1 MEKNGND
8 DNSIKIIESC
18 YIVDSYSSQRKKE
31 NSIKFNNS
39 YEIIEFIKIIGNHK
53 YQADFIYE
61 FKNLLISGGTDNN
74 LIIYNQKYNI
84 IYNEKIKDSICNV
97 IELYL
102 GKDNKNFVILIC
114 TKSNLK
120 ILDYNILTKNY
131 FIAMKEV
138 LYEKEIYMCLSCINY
153 IKDYN
158 ILCTKEGIFIINNL
172 NNKIINI
179 KEKKIMNK
187 SYRAGIQINNKIYA
201 FTSNSASKNGEDKII
216 FYNII
221 SDKFFHEI
229 KNYSFILSSNGL
241 YLIKN
246 KEELNGNILLCAC
259 KKYMKGQKNGIL
271 LINLINSNIDMGI
284 SNYFY
289 DTKNFE
295 VYCFC
300 PILIVKNNNK
310 IIGVDYIDKEYKN
323 NIEIEDTKFFFVSAF
338 DDKKREGIIKLYK
351 IIIPDKIE
359 NTKIKFLQNIE
370 IDNKEDFK
378 GFEGQIKSMIQ
389 SRITGNI
396 IVTCANGKIYLF
408 TQPNL
413 SLYLNRYK

>member
-8 DNSIKIIESC
+8 DNSIIIIESC
-18 YIVDSYSSQRKKE
+18 YIVDSYSSQGKIE
-31 NSIKFNNS
+31 NIIKFNNS

-74 LIIYNQKYNI
+74 LIIYNQKYSI

-172 NNKIINI
+172 NNKIISI
-179 KEKKIMNK
+179 KERKIMNK

-201 FTSNSASKNGEDKII
+201 FTSNSANKNGEDKII

-300 PILIVKNNNK
+300 QISIIERKYVLSNDVAIYETKYFLVGGFEKDKN
-310 IIGVDYIDKEYKN
+310 
-323 NIEIEDTKFFFVSAF
+323 
-338 DDKKREGIIKLYK
+338 RGIIKLYK
-351 IIIPDKIE
+351 IIYNQNFLETKIE
-359 NTKIKFLQNIE
+359 YIQDIETKKNS
-370 IDNKEDFK
+370 NFK
-378 GFEGQIKSMIQ
+378 GFKGPISSIIQ
-389 SRITGNI
+389 SKNDGKIIISCLDGN
-396 IVTCANGKIYLF
+396 IYLF
-408 TQPNL
+408 TQPKMEYFL
-413 SLYLNRYK
+413 FYDKQTE

>member
-8 DNSIKIIESC
+8 DNSIIIIESC
-18 YIVDSYSSQRKKE
+18 YIVDSYSSQGKIE
-31 NSIKFNNS
+31 NIIKFNNS

-74 LIIYNQKYNI
+74 LIIYNQKYSI

-138 LYEKEIYMCLSCINY
+138 LYEKEIYMCLSCTNY

-300 PILIVKNNNK
+300 QISIIERKYVLSNDVAIYETKYFLVGGFEKDKN
-310 IIGVDYIDKEYKN
+310 
-323 NIEIEDTKFFFVSAF
+323 
-338 DDKKREGIIKLYK
+338 RGIIKLYK
-351 IIIPDKIE
+351 IIYNQNFLETKIE
-359 NTKIKFLQNIE
+359 YIQDIETKKN
-370 IDNKEDFK
+370 NNFK
-378 GFEGQIKSMIQ
+378 GFKGSISSIIQ
-389 SRITGNI
+389 SKNDGKIIISCLDGN
-396 IVTCANGKIYLF
+396 IYLF
-408 TQPNL
+408 TQPKMEYFL
-413 SLYLNRYK
+413 FYDKQTE

>member
-8 DNSIKIIESC
+8 DNSIIIIESC
-18 YIVDSYSSQRKKE
+18 YIVDSYSSQGKIE

-138 LYEKEIYMCLSCINY
+138 LYEKEIYMCLSCTNY

-158 ILCTKEGIFIINNL
+158 ILCTKEGIYIINNL
-172 NNKIINI
+172 NNKIISI
-179 KEKKIMNK
+179 KERKIMNK

-300 PILIVKNNNK
+300 QISIIERKYVLSNDVAIYETKYFLVGGFEKDKN
-310 IIGVDYIDKEYKN
+310 
-323 NIEIEDTKFFFVSAF
+323 
-338 DDKKREGIIKLYK
+338 RGIIKLYK
-351 IIIPDKIE
+351 IIYNQNFLETKIE
-359 NTKIKFLQNIE
+359 YIQDIETKKN
-370 IDNKEDFK
+370 NNFK
-378 GFEGQIKSMIQ
+378 GFKGPISSIIQ
-389 SRITGNI
+389 SKNDGKIIISCLDGN
-396 IVTCANGKIYLF
+396 IYLF
-408 TQPNL
+408 TQPKMEYFL
-413 SLYLNRYK
+413 FYDKQTE